1 MQTTESASSKQA
13 ARIYIDNQTMQRL
26 RTLIAE
32 LDPALA
38 ATLDTDTAV
47 ARYAIEVGLVEL
59 RKRRPGPGRIAQ
71 AS

>member
-1 MQTTESASSKQA
+1 MSRTTEPASSERA
-13 ARIYIDNQTMQRL
+13 ARIYIDNQTMQWL

-59 RKRRPGPGRIAQ
+59 RRRRVKPPA
-71 AS
+71 

>member
-1 MQTTESASSKQA
+1 MQTTETASSKQA

-26 RTLIAE
+26 RALIADQ
-32 LDPALA
+32 DPALA

-59 RKRRPGPGRIAQ
+59 RRRAPVRPPA
-71 AS
+71 

>member
-1 MQTTESASSKQA
+1 MQTTETASSKQA

-26 RTLIAE
+26 RALISE
-32 LDPALA
+32 RDPALA

-59 RKRRPGPGRIAQ
+59 RRRVKPPA
-71 AS
+71 

>member
-1 MQTTESASSKQA
+1 MQTTETASSKQA

-26 RTLIAE
+26 RALISE
-32 LDPALA
+32 QDPALA

-59 RKRRPGPGRIAQ
+59 RRRRVKPPA
-71 AS
+71 